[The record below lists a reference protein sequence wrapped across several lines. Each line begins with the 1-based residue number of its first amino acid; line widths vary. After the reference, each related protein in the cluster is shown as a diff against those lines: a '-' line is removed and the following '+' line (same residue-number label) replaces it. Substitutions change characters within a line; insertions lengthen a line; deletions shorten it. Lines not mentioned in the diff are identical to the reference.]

1 MVNVNS
7 LGDERNVR
15 PLEHYT
21 RKRSHDNGLDYLPVR
36 MCLQAES
43 LYGSLYR
50 SFLTPRRSEMN
61 ETGTHHVTG
70 QQAVPYT
77 RPKYPRM
84 CEPNRREISL
94 IHHVTP
100 HADYMYRQA
109 WYQKA

>member
-36 MCLQAES
+36 MCLQAEL

-50 SFLTPRRSEMN
+50 SFLSPCRSGLN
-61 ETGTHHVTG
+61 ETGAHHVTG

-84 CEPNRREISL
+84 C
-94 IHHVTP
+94 
-100 HADYMYRQA
+100 
-109 WYQKA
+109 